1 MKYPKKT
8 LSGDRTD
15 DLRITGPVPRNYKKM
30 IILLLLLFIT
40 ISFATEAKKEI
51 NGIHKELPIM
61 NGGLN
66 NNAKTLSMIIDDEYR
81 DINTIY
87 LAGGCFWGVEAYF
100 ERVVGVVDA
109 QSGYANGNTE
119 NPSYGEVIYGSGH
132 AETVRVDYNEN
143 LISLE
148 EIILHFLRII
158 NPYSVNKQGND
169 VGVQYRSG
177 IYYTNEQQM
186 KRVQKVISTFEDQ
199 EGKKTAIEIEPLQ
212 AFYNAEEYH
221 QDYLEKNPFGYC
233 HISLSLADKPLFDFE
248 VERDMSDEALKERL
262 SYTSYNI
269 TQNAGTEY
277 PFTSELLDNHEKGI
291 YVDIASGE
299 PLFSSEDKFTSGTG
313 WPSFTKAI
321 TANALEYVSDMYYY
335 VVEVRS
341 GISGSHL
348 GHVFTDGPKDQGGLR
363 YCINGA
369 ALEFIPYDEMEENG
383 YESYK
388 ILFED

>member
-1 MKYPKKT
+1 MKYHRT
-8 LSGDRTD
+8 ILS
-15 DLRITGPVPRNYKKM
+15 GPVPRNYKKIM
-30 IILLLLLFIT
+30 ILLLLLIIT

-51 NGIHKELPIM
+51 NGIQKELPIM
-61 NGGLN
+61 NGGIN
-66 NNAKTLSMIIDDEYR
+66 DNAKALSMIIDDEYR
-81 DINTIY
+81 NINTIY

-100 ERVVGVVDA
+100 ERVLGVVDA

-119 NPSYGEVIYGSGH
+119 NPSYEEVIYGSGH

-143 LISLE
+143 IISLE

-186 KRVQKVISTFEDQ
+186 KRVQKVISAFEGQ

-233 HISLSLADKPLFDFE
+233 HISLSLADKPLFEFK
-248 VERDMSDEALKERL
+248 VERDMSEEALKERL
-262 SYTSYNI
+262 SYSSYNI

-335 VVEVRS
+335 VIEVRS
-341 GISGSHL
+341 GIAGSHL

-369 ALEFIPYDEMEENG
+369 ALEFIPFEQMEENG
-383 YESYK
+383 YGPYK

>member
-1 MKYPKKT
+1 MKYHRT
-8 LSGDRTD
+8 ILS
-15 DLRITGPVPRNYKKM
+15 GPVPRNYKKIM
-30 IILLLLLFIT
+30 ILLLLLTIT

-51 NGIHKELPIM
+51 NGIQKELPIM
-61 NGGLN
+61 NGGIN
-66 NNAKTLSMIIDDEYR
+66 DNAKALSMIIDDEYR
-81 DINTIY
+81 NINTIY

-100 ERVVGVVDA
+100 ERVLGVVDA

-119 NPSYGEVIYGSGH
+119 NPSYEEVIYGSGH

-143 LISLE
+143 IISLE

-169 VGVQYRSG
+169 LGVQYRSG

-186 KRVQKVISTFEDQ
+186 KRVQKVISAFEGQ

-233 HISLSLADKPLFDFE
+233 HISLSLADKPLFEFK
-248 VERDMSDEALKERL
+248 VERDMSEEALKERL
-262 SYTSYNI
+262 SYSSYNI

-321 TANALEYVSDMYYY
+321 TTNALEYVSDMYYY
-335 VVEVRS
+335 VIEVRS
-341 GISGSHL
+341 GIAGSHL

-369 ALEFIPYDEMEENG
+369 ALEFIPFEQMEENG
-383 YESYK
+383 YGPYK

>member
-1 MKYPKKT
+1 MKYHRT
-8 LSGDRTD
+8 ILS
-15 DLRITGPVPRNYKKM
+15 GPVPRNYKKIM
-30 IILLLLLFIT
+30 ILLLLLIIT

-51 NGIHKELPIM
+51 NGIQKELPIM
-61 NGGLN
+61 NGGIN
-66 NNAKTLSMIIDDEYR
+66 DNAKALSMIIDDEYR
-81 DINTIY
+81 NINTIY

-100 ERVVGVVDA
+100 ERVLGVVDA

-119 NPSYGEVIYGSGH
+119 NPSYEEVIYGSGH

-186 KRVQKVISTFEDQ
+186 KRVQKVISAFEGQ

-233 HISLSLADKPLFDFE
+233 HISLSLADKPLFEFK
-248 VERDMSDEALKERL
+248 VERDMSEEALKERL
-262 SYTSYNI
+262 SYSSYNI

-321 TANALEYVSDMYYY
+321 TTNALEYVSDMYYY
-335 VVEVRS
+335 VIEVRS
-341 GISGSHL
+341 GIAGSHL

-369 ALEFIPYDEMEENG
+369 ALEFIPFEQMEENG
-383 YESYK
+383 YGPYK

>member
-1 MKYPKKT
+1 MKYQKW
-8 LSGDRTD
+8 LV
-15 DLRITGPVPRNYKKM
+15 L
-30 IILLLLLFIT
+30 IILLFIT
-40 ISFATEAKKEI
+40 ISFSTGAKKSI
-51 NGIHKELPIM
+51 NGIQRELPVM
-61 NGGLN
+61 NGGIK
-66 NNAKTLSMIIDDEYR
+66 NNAKALSMIIDDEYR
-81 DINTIY
+81 NVNTIY

-100 ERVVGVVDA
+100 EHVLGVVDA
-109 QSGYANGNTE
+109 HSGYANGDSE
-119 NPSYGEVIYGSGH
+119 NPSYEEVIRGSGH
-132 AETVRVDYNEN
+132 AEAVKIDYDEN
-143 LISLE
+143 VISLE
-148 EIILHFLRII
+148 EITLHFLRII

-177 IYYTNEQQM
+177 IYYTNEQQL
-186 KRVQKVISTFEDQ
+186 KRVQKVINDFEQ
-199 EGKKTAIEIEPLQ
+199 REGKKTVIEIEPLQ
-212 AFYNAEEYH
+212 AFYDAEDYH

-233 HISLSLADKPLFDFE
+233 HISLSLADKPLFEFE
-248 VERDMSDEALKERL
+248 VERELSDEALKERL
-262 SYTSYNI
+262 SYLSYRI

-299 PLFSSEDKFTSGTG
+299 PLFSSEHKFTSGTG

-369 ALEFIPYDEMEENG
+369 ALEFIPFDEMEEKG
-383 YESYK
+383 YAPYK
-388 ILFED
+388 ILFEE

>member
-1 MKYPKKT
+1 MKYQRT
-8 LSGDRTD
+8 ILS
-15 DLRITGPVPRNYKKM
+15 GPVPRNYKKIM
-30 IILLLLLFIT
+30 ILLLLLIIT

-51 NGIHKELPIM
+51 NGIQKELPIM
-61 NGGLN
+61 NGGIN
-66 NNAKTLSMIIDDEYR
+66 DNAKALSMIIDDEYR
-81 DINTIY
+81 NINTIY

-100 ERVVGVVDA
+100 ERVLGVVDA

-119 NPSYGEVIYGSGH
+119 NPSYEEVIYGSGH

-169 VGVQYRSG
+169 LGVQYRSG

-186 KRVQKVISTFEDQ
+186 KRVQKVISAFEGQ

-233 HISLSLADKPLFDFE
+233 HISLSLADKPLFEFK
-248 VERDMSDEALKERL
+248 VERDMSEEALKERL
-262 SYTSYNI
+262 SYSSYNI

-321 TANALEYVSDMYYY
+321 TTNALEYVSDMYYY
-335 VVEVRS
+335 VIEVRS
-341 GISGSHL
+341 GIAGSHL

-369 ALEFIPYDEMEENG
+369 ALEFIPFEQMEENG
-383 YESYK
+383 YGPYK